1 MPDTTAPTP
10 RPTDAPLTDTAPD
23 AVPATAPGATA
34 DIVPVVVLD
43 TPSSWGAD
51 LVAATLFL
59 TRVRL
64 PRRLG
69 APSSLTRALRAFP
82 LVGAAIGLAAGLV
95 YWLAAVFGLAP
106 LPAALLAIGTTAWL
120 TGALHED
127 GLADCAD
134 GFGGGRDRAAKL
146 AIMRDSRIGSYGV
159 LVLVIGVGL
168 RASALA
174 ALAPADGVA
183 ALVAAHAMSRAAMP
197 LLMALLEPA
206 RQDGLAAGLGRPSE
220 FVLAQAVILG
230 VLLCALVT
238 GPFAAIVALSF
249 AALVLAGLETL
260 ARRQIGGYTGDVLG
274 AAQQVTE
281 IAILL
286 ALSAL
291 W

>member
-1 MPDTTAPTP
+1 MPDTTPPVDLPADAHAPEVA
-10 RPTDAPLTDTAPD
+10 R
-23 AVPATAPGATA
+23 ATAPEVA
-34 DIVPVVVLD
+34 LD
-43 TPSSWGAD
+43 TPSSWRAD
-51 LVAATLFL
+51 LIAASLFL

-64 PRRLG
+64 TRRLG
-69 APSSLTRALRAFP
+69 TPSSLTRALRAFP
-82 LVGAAIGLAAGLV
+82 LVGAAIGLAAGLI

-106 LPAALLAIGTTAWL
+106 LPAALLAVGATAWL
-120 TGALHED
+120 TGGLHED

-134 GFGGGRDRAAKL
+134 GFGGGHDRAAKL

-159 LVLVIGVGL
+159 LALTIGVGL
-168 RASALA
+168 RVAALA
-174 ALAPADGVA
+174 ALSPPHGVR
-183 ALVAAHAMSRAAMP
+183 ALVAAHAVSRAAMP

-206 RQDGLAAGLGRPSE
+206 RPDGLAAGLGRPSE

-249 AALVLAGLETL
+249 AALALAGLETL

-274 AAQQVTE
+274 AAQQVSET
-281 IAILL
+281 AILL

>member
-1 MPDTTAPTP
+1 MPDDLMPDSTP
-10 RPTDAPLTDTAPD
+10 PSDSSARLPAPLPNEAPAGWRD
-23 AVPATAPGATA
+23 
-34 DIVPVVVLD
+34 
-43 TPSSWGAD
+43 D
-51 LVAATLFL
+51 LLAACLFL
-59 TRVRL
+59 TRVKL
-64 PRRLG
+64 PRIVTLPE
-69 APSSLTRALRAFP
+69 PSAAGLTHALRAFP
-82 LVGAAIGLAAGLV
+82 LIGAAIGLAAALV
-95 YWLAAVFGLAP
+95 YWLASLFGLSP
-106 LPAALLAIGTTAWL
+106 LPAALLTVGATIWL
-120 TGALHED
+120 TGGLHED

-159 LVLVIGVGL
+159 LALVLGVGL
-168 RASALA
+168 RVA
-174 ALAPADGVA
+174 ALADLSVADGAA
-183 ALVAAHAMSRAAMP
+183 ALVAAHAASRAAMP

-206 RQDGLAAGLGRPSE
+206 RTVGLAASLGRPSE
-220 FVLAQAVILG
+220 AVLAQAVILG
-230 VLLCALVT
+230 VLICALMT
-238 GPFAAIVALSF
+238 GPFPGIVALSF

>member
-1 MPDTTAPTP
+1 MPDRMPDLMPDRMPDTTPKSDLPDLP
-10 RPTDAPLTDTAPD
+10 RRAAEPLDREVD
-23 AVPATAPGATA
+23 GQR
-34 DIVPVVVLD
+34 DG
-43 TPSSWGAD
+43 PSSWRDD
-51 LVAATLFL
+51 LIAATLFL
-59 TRVRL
+59 TRL
-64 PRRLG
+64 KLARRNVTPAAL
-69 APSSLTRALRAFP
+69 ARALRAFP
-82 LVGAAIGLAAGLV
+82 LVGAAIGLFAGLV
-95 YWLAAVFGLAP
+95 YWLATVFGLAP
-106 LPAALLAIGTTAWL
+106 LPAALLTIGAVIWT

-134 GFGGGRDRAAKL
+134 GFGGGHDRDTKL

-159 LVLVIGVGL
+159 LALVLGVGL
-168 RASALA
+168 RAA
-174 ALAPADGVA
+174 ALTDLTPADAAA
-183 ALVAAHAMSRAAMP
+183 ALVAAHAASRAAIP

-206 RQDGLAAGLGRPSE
+206 RHDGLAAGLGRPSE
-220 FVLAQAVILG
+220 LVLAQAVILG

-238 GPFAAIVALSF
+238 GPFAGIVALSF
-249 AALVLAGLETL
+249 AALALAGLEAL